1 MACERNRILILI
13 LKEYLSSLG
22 ISLNI
27 GKNKARGH
35 KGIFMRSYNNYRI
48 DISDNVLEDNIIS
61 VVLHEFA
68 HYIHYLGDRT
78 LKSLDFFFDNFN
90 DDIKEELIKIT
101 VNEVP
106 KDFASALYTKKNVLS
121 EEIKTLVKNIKCY
134 EPNFKLSE
142 KHKEYE
148 RISYPFRYLLKYDRV
163 KFDGKLYSVDKL
175 NDYPLSEEEILYL
188 LIKSKQ
194 RAISRINSKISRL
207 NKYYNSP
214 SELFARF
221 IASYYTNPEYTSEAA
236 PLATSV
242 IRKSDNPYIKKLN
255 NIFH

>member
-1 MACERNRILILI
+1 MACERNRILI

-35 KGIFMRSYNNYRI
+35 KGIFMRSFNNYRI
-48 DISDNVLEDNIIS
+48 DISDNVPEGNVIS

-68 HYIHYLGDRT
+68 HYIHYSGDKT
-78 LKSLDFFFDNFN
+78 LKTLDFFFDDFN

-106 KDFASALYTKKNVLS
+106 KDFASALYSQKNGLS
-121 EEIKTLVKNIKCY
+121 DEIKTLAKEIKLY
-134 EPNFKLSE
+134 ESDFKLSE
-142 KHKEYE
+142 KYKKYE
-148 RISYPFRYLLKYDRV
+148 KRISYPYRYLLKYDRV
-163 KFDGKLYSVDKL
+163 KFGGKFYSVEKL
-175 NDYPLSEEEILYL
+175 KDYPLSEDEILYL

-221 IASYYTNPEYTSEAA
+221 IASYYTNPEYTLVTA
-236 PLATSV
+236 PLSSSV
-242 IRKSDNPYIKKLN
+242 IKNTDNPYIKKLN